1 MAMKH
6 KVMIMR
12 CEDYDSEK
20 MSGIIKEGMEKLDV
34 RPAGR
39 ILLKPN
45 VVIAHPEVFPHAFT
59 RKEFLDGVIS
69 ATKAKA
75 TDVREIAVG
84 ERCGITLAT
93 RWAFEH
99 GLA

>member
-1 MAMKH
+1 MKH

-20 MSGIIKEGMEKLDV
+20 ICGIIKEGMEELDI

-39 ILLKPN
+39 VLLKPN

-59 RKEFLDGVIS
+59 KWSEAALV
-69 ATKAKA
+69 A
-75 TDVREIAVG
+75 E
-84 ERCGITLAT
+84 
-93 RWAFEH
+93 
-99 GLA
+99 